1 LPALIDAAQD
11 VVRPLPYRQPRRT
24 SRVALTLIG
33 DLIMKTDAA
42 LKKDVVDELAWDPA
56 VNANAVGVAV
66 KEGVVTLTGHLDTY
80 AEKAAVERV
89 LKRVVGVKAI
99 ALELDV
105 RLAPG
110 HVRSD
115 TDIAR
120 AAEQALGWNSMV
132 PAGKVRVIVDKGWIT
147 LQGQLEWD
155 YQRRSAEKTVRAL
168 AGVVGVSNEVAITPR
183 AVPADVA
190 QRIREALMR
199 QVQREVKHLD
209 VRVNGGTVTLQGEVH
224 SWHERNAAQ
233 GAAWAAP
240 GVVQV
245 INELTLAD

>member
-1 LPALIDAAQD
+1 MKSDAE
-11 VVRPLPYRQPRRT
+11 
-24 SRVALTLIG
+24 
-33 DLIMKTDAA
+33 

-56 VNANAVGVAV
+56 VNASAVGVAV
-66 KEGVVTLTGHLDTY
+66 RDGVVTLTGHLDTY
-80 AEKAAVERV
+80 AEKTAVERV
-89 LKRVVGVKAI
+89 LKRVGGVKAI

-132 PAGKVRVIVDKGWIT
+132 PADKVRVIVDRGWVT

-155 YQRRSAEKTVRAL
+155 YQRQSAEKAVRAL
-168 AGVVGVSNEVAITPR
+168 VGVVGLSNEIAIAPR
-183 AVPADVA
+183 AAPADVTR
-190 QRIREALMR
+190 RIREALTR
-199 QVQREVKHLD
+199 QAQREVKHMD
-209 VRVNGGTVTLQGEVH
+209 VRVNGGTVTLQGQVH

-233 GAAWAAP
+233 GAAWSAP

-245 INELTLAD
+245 INELSIAD

>member
-209 VRVNGGTVTLQGEVH
+209 VRVNGGTVTLQGKVH

-233 GAAWAAP
+233 GAAWSAP

>member
-1 LPALIDAAQD
+1 
-11 VVRPLPYRQPRRT
+11 
-24 SRVALTLIG
+24 
-33 DLIMKTDAA
+33 MKTDAE
-42 LKKDVVDELAWDPA
+42 LKRDVAEELAWDPA
-56 VNANAVGVAV
+56 VNASAVGVAV
-66 KEGVVTLTGHLDTY
+66 KDGVVTLTGHLDTY

-89 LKRVVGVKAI
+89 LKRVGGVKAI

-132 PAGKVRVIVDKGWIT
+132 PANKVRVIVDRGWVT

-155 YQRRSAEKTVRAL
+155 CQRQSAEKAVRAL
-168 AGVVGVSNEVAITPR
+168 VGVVGLSNEIALTPR
-183 AVPADVA
+183 TAPSDVTR
-190 QRIREALMR
+190 RIREALTR
-199 QVQREVKHLD
+199 QAQREAKHLA
-209 VRVNGGTVTLQGEVH
+209 VQVSGGTVTLQGQVH
-224 SWHERNAAQ
+224 SWHERQAAQ

-240 GVVQV
+240 GVTQV
-245 INELTLAD
+245 INELTIAD

>member
-1 LPALIDAAQD
+1 
-11 VVRPLPYRQPRRT
+11 
-24 SRVALTLIG
+24 
-33 DLIMKTDAA
+33 MKTDAE

-56 VNANAVGVAV
+56 VNASAVGVAV
-66 KEGVVTLTGHLDTY
+66 RDGVVTLTGHLDTY

-89 LKRVVGVKAI
+89 LKRVGGVKAI

-120 AAEQALGWNSMV
+120 AAEQALGWNSLV
-132 PAGKVRVIVDKGWIT
+132 PATKVRVIVDKGWVT

-155 YQRRSAEKTVRAL
+155 YQRQSAEKAVRAL
-168 AGVVGVSNEVAITPR
+168 VGVVGLSNEIAITPR
-183 AVPADVA
+183 AAPADVTR
-190 QRIREALMR
+190 RIREALTR
-199 QVQREVKHLD
+199 QAQREVKHLD
-209 VRVNGGTVTLQGEVH
+209 VQVNGATVTLQGQVH

-233 GAAWAAP
+233 GAAWSAP

-245 INELTLAD
+245 INELSIVD

>member
-1 LPALIDAAQD
+1 MKSDAE
-11 VVRPLPYRQPRRT
+11 
-24 SRVALTLIG
+24 
-33 DLIMKTDAA
+33 

-56 VNANAVGVAV
+56 VNASAVGVAV
-66 KEGVVTLTGHLDTY
+66 RDGVVTLTGHLDTY

-89 LKRVVGVKAI
+89 LKRVGGVKAI

-120 AAEQALGWNSMV
+120 AAEQALGWNSTV
-132 PAGKVRVIVDKGWIT
+132 PADKVKVIVDRGWVT
-147 LQGQLEWD
+147 LQGLLEWD
-155 YQRRSAEKTVRAL
+155 YQRQSAEKAVRAL
-168 AGVVGVSNEVAITPR
+168 VGVVGLSNEIAITPR
-183 AVPADVA
+183 AAPADVTR
-190 QRIREALMR
+190 RIREALTR
-199 QVQREVKHLD
+199 QAQREVKHLD
-209 VRVNGGTVTLQGEVH
+209 VRVNGGTVTLQGQVH

-233 GAAWAAP
+233 GAAWSAP

-245 INELTLAD
+245 INELTIAD

>member
-1 LPALIDAAQD
+1 M
-11 VVRPLPYRQPRRT
+11 
-24 SRVALTLIG
+24 
-33 DLIMKTDAA
+33 MKTDAE

-56 VNANAVGVAV
+56 VNASAIGVAV
-66 KEGVVTLTGHLDTY
+66 KDGVVTLTGHLDTY

-89 LKRVVGVKAI
+89 LKRVGGVKAI

-132 PAGKVRVIVDKGWIT
+132 PAGAVRVIVDKGWVT

-155 YQRRSAEKTVRAL
+155 YQRQSAEKAVRPLVGVIGISNEIAL
-168 AGVVGVSNEVAITPR
+168 APR
-183 AVPADVA
+183 AAPADVTR
-190 QRIREALMR
+190 RIREALTR
-199 QVQREVKHLD
+199 QAQREVKHLD
-209 VRVNGGTVTLQGEVH
+209 VQVRGGTVTLQGRVH

-233 GAAWAAP
+233 GAAWSAP

-245 INELTLAD
+245 INELTIAD

>member
-1 LPALIDAAQD
+1 MKSDAD
-11 VVRPLPYRQPRRT
+11 
-24 SRVALTLIG
+24 
-33 DLIMKTDAA
+33 

-56 VNANAVGVAV
+56 VKASAVGVAV
-66 KEGVVTLTGHLDTY
+66 RDGVVTLSGHLDTY

-89 LKRVVGVKAI
+89 LKRVAGVKAI

-132 PAGKVRVIVDKGWIT
+132 PANKVRVIVDRGWVT

-155 YQRRSAEKTVRAL
+155 YQRQSAEKAVRAL
-168 AGVVGVSNEVAITPR
+168 VGVVGLSNEIAIAPR
-183 AVPADVA
+183 AAPADVTR
-190 QRIREALMR
+190 RIREALTR
-199 QVQREVKHLD
+199 QAQREVKHLD
-209 VRVNGGTVTLQGEVH
+209 VRVNGGTVTLQGQVH

-233 GAAWAAP
+233 GAAWSAP

-245 INELTLAD
+245 INELTIAD

>member
-1 LPALIDAAQD
+1 MKSDAD
-11 VVRPLPYRQPRRT
+11 
-24 SRVALTLIG
+24 
-33 DLIMKTDAA
+33 

-56 VNANAVGVAV
+56 VNASAVGVAV
-66 KEGVVTLTGHLDTY
+66 RDGVVTLSGHLDTY

-89 LKRVVGVKAI
+89 LKRVAGVKAI

-132 PAGKVRVIVDKGWIT
+132 PANKVRVIVDRGWVT

-155 YQRRSAEKTVRAL
+155 YQRQSAEKAVRAL
-168 AGVVGVSNEVAITPR
+168 VGVVGLSNEIAIAPR
-183 AVPADVA
+183 AAPADVTR
-190 QRIREALMR
+190 RIREALTR
-199 QVQREVKHLD
+199 QAQREVKHLD
-209 VRVNGGTVTLQGEVH
+209 VRVNGGTVTLQGQVH

-233 GAAWAAP
+233 GAAWSAP

-245 INELTLAD
+245 INELTIAD

>member
-1 LPALIDAAQD
+1 MKSDAE
-11 VVRPLPYRQPRRT
+11 
-24 SRVALTLIG
+24 
-33 DLIMKTDAA
+33 

-56 VNANAVGVAV
+56 VNASAVGVAV
-66 KEGVVTLTGHLDTY
+66 RDGVVTLTGHLDTY

-89 LKRVVGVKAI
+89 LKRVGGVKAI

-132 PAGKVRVIVDKGWIT
+132 PADKVRVIVDRGWVT

-155 YQRRSAEKTVRAL
+155 YQRQSAEKAVRAL
-168 AGVVGVSNEVAITPR
+168 VGVVGLSNEIAIAPR
-183 AVPADVA
+183 AAPADVTR
-190 QRIREALMR
+190 RIREALTR
-199 QVQREVKHLD
+199 QAQREVKHMD
-209 VRVNGGTVTLQGEVH
+209 VRVNGGTVTLQGQVH

-233 GAAWAAP
+233 GAAWSAP

-245 INELTLAD
+245 INELSIAD

>member
-1 LPALIDAAQD
+1 
-11 VVRPLPYRQPRRT
+11 
-24 SRVALTLIG
+24 
-33 DLIMKTDAA
+33 MKTDAE
-42 LKKDVVDELAWDPA
+42 LKKDVVDELVWDPA

-66 KEGVVTLTGHLDTY
+66 KDGVVTLTGHLETY

-115 TDIAR
+115 TDIAS

-132 PAGKVRVIVDKGWIT
+132 PAGKVRVIVDKGWVT
-147 LQGQLEWD
+147 LQGQFEWD

-168 AGVVGVSNEVAITPR
+168 VGVTGVSNEIIITPR

-190 QRIREALMR
+190 HRIREALTR

-209 VRVNGGTVTLQGEVH
+209 VRVNGGTVTLHGEVH

-233 GAAWAAP
+233 GAAWSAP